1 MLKGPTTVE
10 KAALTLLPFAGAAV
24 LYLSLRLPGTKFG
37 RWLDN
42 RILRLSE
49 NDRSVRKVTVW
60 IGIGWFLIAGFIY
73 LIIGIWEW
81 FG

>member
-1 MLKGPTTVE
+1 MLNVATTGE
-10 KAALTLLPFAGAAV
+10 KAWLTLLCFAGAAV

-37 RWLDN
+37 QWLDN

-49 NDRSVRKVTVW
+49 NDRSVRRVTVW
-60 IGIGWFLIAGFIY
+60 IGIGGFLVVG
-73 LIIGIWEW
+73 LILLAVDSSEW